1 VAVVVFALVFVVVIV
16 IDVVV
21 VVVVVSLQ
29 PAFTVFCRFRLLSI
43 YASLYT
49 QFPG

>member
-1 VAVVVFALVFVVVIV
+1 MAVVVFALVFVVFIV
-16 IDVVV
+16 IVV

-29 PAFTVFCRFRLLSI
+29 PAITVFCRFRLLSI

-49 QFPG
+49 QFPR